1 LPAKSRALASLLLAL
16 LLGGGTCALVL
27 WALSD
32 DSSAEAP
39 AAPVGSASLSP
50 YVPTGEA
57 RSLKVAFR
65 TRTYQLHRGT
75 GATAGAPLWIVLH
88 GSGGNGEDVQSMHDG
103 AFDRLADREGLFVA
117 YPDGYDEHWND
128 CRPRADFAANLEN
141 VDDVGFLRALVEELH
156 VALGI
161 DLERVTIVGLSNG
174 GQMVFRL
181 ALEAPDLAQTYAA
194 LLANLPAPGNDDCL
208 HSEQPVKMLLI
219 NGSEDPINP
228 ARGGVVTLAGN
239 TSRGA
244 VLSAE
249 ATAQTFA
256 RLAGH
261 TAPPVQRRWPERSAD
276 DETSIESSEWTSSGH
291 DGVTWL
297 RVVGGGH
304 SAPTTARLKEWP
316 AVMQAYWLEVF
327 GRQSREFDTAEIVW
341 RFSSSPGK
349 ALL

>member
-1 LPAKSRALASLLLAL
+1 LASQSRALGPLALAL

-27 WALSD
+27 WGWSD
-32 DSSAEAP
+32 DSAAEAP
-39 AAPVGSASLSP
+39 VAPVGSAPLAP
-50 YVPTGEA
+50 YVQIGEA

-75 GATAGAPLWIVLH
+75 GAGAGAPLWIVLH
-88 GSGGNGEDVQSMHDG
+88 GSGGNGEDIQSMHGG

-117 YPDGYDEHWND
+117 YPDGYEEHWND
-128 CRPRADFAANLEN
+128 CRPRADYAANLEN

-161 DLERVTIVGLSNG
+161 DLEQVTVVGLSNG
-174 GQMVFRL
+174 GQMVLRL
-181 ALEAPDLAQTYAA
+181 ALEAPDLARTYAA
-194 LLANLPAPGNDDCL
+194 FLANLPAPGNDDCP
-208 HSEQPVKMLLI
+208 HSEQPARMLLI
-219 NGSEDPINP
+219 SGTEDPINP
-228 ARGGVVTLAGN
+228 AGGGLVTLAGN

-244 VLSAE
+244 VLSGE
-249 ATAQTFA
+249 ETAKSFA

-261 TAPPVQRRWPERSAD
+261 TALPLEQRWPDRSAD
-276 DETSIESSEWTSSGH
+276 DGTSIESFEWKSRGH
-291 DGVTWL
+291 ESVTWI

-304 SAPTTARLKEWP
+304 SVPTTTRLKEWP
-316 AVMQAYWLEVF
+316 ALMQAYLLEVY

-341 RFSSSPGK
+341 RFSSSPDK